1 MRLSRSSFHLFEKQM
16 KRHKIR
22 MISPVAVTNTAT
34 HFLPDYESMMTR
46 ITVSS
51 TITEN
56 EV

>member
-34 HFLPDYESMMTR
+34 HFLPDYDDK
-46 ITVSS
+46 
-51 TITEN
+51 N
-56 EV
+56 HC